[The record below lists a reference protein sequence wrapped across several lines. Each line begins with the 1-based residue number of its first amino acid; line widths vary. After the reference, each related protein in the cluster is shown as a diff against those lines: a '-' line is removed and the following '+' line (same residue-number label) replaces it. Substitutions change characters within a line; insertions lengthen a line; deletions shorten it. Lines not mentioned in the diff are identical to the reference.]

1 MGSTNPGD
9 VVLDPFFGTGT
20 TGAVAKMLGRDFIG
34 IEREESYRKVAQKRI
49 DNTRRFDREALTVS
63 ASTRAAPRVPFGQ
76 LVERGMLRPGEELFS
91 MNNRHKAK
99 VRADRAKVRE
109 AMLNGEER
117 YLPARDRGPER
128 RFLRDAVD
136 RRWNIGEILLP
147 AMIAVLAVSLLPFAW
162 ARGGTFLVA
171 YALMLFGIIDCWL
184 LWRRTKA
191 RFTQAFGE
199 EPGKGSAWYVVLR
212 AFQMRG
218 SRIPRPAVSRGDE
231 LVRR

>member
-1 MGSTNPGD
+1 MIFGKKQADLTEQQ
-9 VVLDPFFGTGT
+9 LAETQATADP
-20 TGAVAKMLGRDFIG
+20 A
-34 IEREESYRKVAQKRI
+34 
-49 DNTRRFDREALTVS
+49 
-63 ASTRAAPRVPFGQ
+63 
-76 LVERGMLRPGEELFS
+76 RPGGKGRPTPKRRDAERANRRPLVVDKKS
-91 MNNRHKAK
+91 MNAEQKAK
-99 VRADRAKVRE
+99 VRADRAKARE
-109 AMLNGEER
+109 AMLSGDER

-136 RRWNIGEILLP
+136 RRWNVGEVLLP
-147 AMIAVLAVSLLPFAW
+147 AMIAVLAVSLLPFDW
-162 ARGGTFLVA
+162 ARGGTFVVA

-191 RFTQAFGE
+191 RFTREFGQ

-231 LVRR
+231 LTRR

>member
-1 MGSTNPGD
+1 
-9 VVLDPFFGTGT
+9 
-20 TGAVAKMLGRDFIG
+20 
-34 IEREESYRKVAQKRI
+34 
-49 DNTRRFDREALTVS
+49 
-63 ASTRAAPRVPFGQ
+63 
-76 LVERGMLRPGEELFS
+76 
-91 MNNRHKAK
+91 
-99 VRADRAKVRE
+99 
-109 AMLNGEER
+109 MLNGEER

-147 AMIAVLAVSLLPFAW
+147 AMIAVLAVSLLPFTW

-191 RFTQAFGE
+191 RFTQAFGH

-231 LVRR
+231 LTRR

>member
-1 MGSTNPGD
+1 MIFGKKSTELTQAQLAESEQRSDPSRPEGKGRPTPKRRDAERANRRPL
-9 VVLDPFFGTGT
+9 VVD
-20 TGAVAKMLGRDFIG
+20 KKSM
-34 IEREESYRKVAQKRI
+34 
-49 DNTRRFDREALTVS
+49 S
-63 ASTRAAPRVPFGQ
+63 AEQ
-76 LVERGMLRPGEELFS
+76 
-91 MNNRHKAK
+91 KAK
-99 VRADRAKVRE
+99 VRADRAKARE

-136 RRWNIGEILLP
+136 IRWNVGEVLLP
-147 AMIAVLAVSLLPFAW
+147 AMIAVLAVSLLPFSW

-171 YALMLFGIIDCWL
+171 YALMLFGIVDCWL

-191 RFTQAFGE
+191 RFTSAFGE
-199 EPGKGSAWYVVLR
+199 APGKGSAWYVVLR

-218 SRIPRPAVSRGDE
+218 SRIPRPAVARGDE